1 MRGPFAAPRPELP
14 AGSYTLVNAD
24 ISYTVPLSSHDLTV
38 FLRATNLLDEEAR
51 VSTSF
56 KKDVAPLPGR
66 GLSIGLRH
74 EF

>member
-1 MRGPFAAPRPELP
+1 MAISHGPF
-14 AGSYTLVNAD
+14 
-24 ISYTVPLSSHDLTV
+24 

-51 VSTSF
+51 ISTSF